1 MLQSIIKEVMSVSSV
16 TSALAD
22 EERIR
27 PADGFLWLGA
37 LRLLAGIRHG
47 IQLYR
52 NLEIK
57 GTERARTCA
66 ISRTTAERNVEETG
80 SPCFFWEL
88 SIKTEVMMILLN
100 E

>member
-22 EERIR
+22 EERMR

-52 NLEIK
+52 NL